1 MKWRLCQTQQRT
13 FYSVHINSV
22 IGHLQFIPIQI
33 GSVTVFHSVIGQFTS
48 FHTALPL
55 VGSTTHQSL
64 DAALLIYWLRRSLIT
79 VRVNLK
85 RHHHCLA
92 SECKQATPLTQYL
105 AILTGDKLQIAE
117 ANMSPK
123 NEVEDMTNRHQQFAL
138 SSMTEMIWGRGGR
151 RGGWGEGDYMCRCLK
166 EHRNQEWFTTGRNR
180 KCICRACQGGE
191 DISQSLQR

>member
-1 MKWRLCQTQQRT
+1 MTPPEGWRWRAGNGGSGGGGLNCPPNRPPYTAPRVSAVDIRLCRDKLQIMKQVMKWRLCQTQQRT

-79 VRVNLK
+79 VRVDLK

-123 NEVEDMTNRHQQFAL
+123 NEVEDMTNRHRQFAL
-138 SSMTEMIWGRGGR
+138 SSTTEMI
-151 RGGWGEGDYMCRCLK
+151 
-166 EHRNQEWFTTGRNR
+166 
-180 KCICRACQGGE
+180 
-191 DISQSLQR
+191 